1 MFGGGKKVVGLDVG
15 SHQVKAVELRKSGG
29 KIELVRFGIA
39 DVFPEGTP
47 ASVTDSDVFQLKV
60 NAVQTALQRGKIG
73 AKYSVSAVSGES
85 IIVRYIQLPEM
96 PEAELK
102 NALRWEAEEYIPF
115 SIDEVNLDSV
125 VLGPSGSQGK
135 VDVLLVSARKDLV
148 NEHVQLVRAAGLIPV
163 IVDVEGFAFVN
174 AFEVNY
180 QPTPED
186 CLCLVH
192 IGAEVTNINIYV
204 GNTSR
209 FSRDIGLAG
218 NAITHTICQK
228 CGVPFSKGEELKKE
242 VGATDPLRDEEEGAG
257 GGAETELISTIRGAV
272 ERITGSDLG
281 DDSPEATARKA
292 VQNALT
298 QLVGEIRRSI
308 QFFEGQSG
316 GATVQRVVV
325 GGGSSRMKN
334 LTNHLQAELDTSV
347 ELFDPLR
354 GISVGR
360 EVDRNLLERHR
371 EQLGAGIGLALRKVL
386 D

>member
-15 SHQVKAVELRKSGG
+15 SYQVKAVELKKTGN
-29 KIELVRFGIA
+29 KLELLHVGVA
-39 DVFPEGTP
+39 DVYPGGDRTA
-47 ASVTDSDVFQLKV
+47 ASNSDVFQLKV
-60 NAVQTALQRGKIG
+60 NAIQRALSQGKIG

-125 VLGPSGSQGK
+125 ILGPSAASGK

-148 NEHVQLVRAAGLIPV
+148 NDHVQLVRAAGLIPLV
-163 IVDVEGFAFVN
+163 VDVEGFAFVN
-174 AFEVNY
+174 SFEINY
-180 QPTPED
+180 APTRED
-186 CLCLVH
+186 CVCLVH

-218 NAITHTICQK
+218 NAITQMICQK
-228 CGVPFSKGEELKKE
+228 CGVPFARAEELKRS
-242 VGATDPLRDEEEGAG
+242 VGAADPQRDEEKEGG
-257 GGAETELISTIRGAV
+257 ETELISTIRGAV
-272 ERITGSDLG
+272 ERITGTELG
-281 DDSPEATARKA
+281 DDSPEGTASKA
-292 VQNALT
+292 IHNSLT
-298 QLVGEIRRSI
+298 QLVSEVRRSI

-325 GGGSSRMKN
+325 GGGTSKLRN
-334 LTNHLQAELDTSV
+334 LPQYLQSELDISV

-354 GISVGR
+354 SISIGKD
-360 EVDRNLLERHR
+360 VDRTVLETHR
-371 EQLGAGIGLALRKVL
+371 EQLGPGIGLALRKVL

>member
-15 SHQVKAVELRKSGG
+15 SYQVKAVELRKVGG
-29 KIELVRFGIA
+29 KIELAHLGVA
-39 DVFPEGTP
+39 DVIPTGDR
-47 ASVTDSDVFQLKV
+47 ASANAADSFQLKV
-60 NAVQTALQRGKIG
+60 NAIQNALQRGRIG
-73 AKYSVSAVSGES
+73 ARYSVSAVSGES
-85 IIVRYIQLPEM
+85 IIVRYIQLPDM
-96 PEAELK
+96 PEQELK

-125 VLGPSGSQGK
+125 VLGPSASQGK

-148 NEHVQLVRAAGLIPV
+148 NEHVQLIRAAGLTPLV
-163 IVDVEGFAFVN
+163 VDVEGFAFVN
-174 AFEVNY
+174 CFEANY
-180 QPTPED
+180 SPTPQD
-186 CLCLVH
+186 CVCLVH

-204 GNTSR
+204 GRTSR

-228 CGVPFSKGEELKKE
+228 CGVPASRGEELKRE
-242 VGATDPLRDEEEGAG
+242 LGATDPFREEEEGG
-257 GGAETELISTIRGAV
+257 TGDTELINTIRGAV

-281 DDSPEATARKA
+281 DDSPEATASKA
-292 VQNALT
+292 IQNALT
-298 QLVGEIRRSI
+298 QLVSEIRRSI

-316 GATVQRVVV
+316 GATVQRVII

-334 LTNHLQAELDTSV
+334 LTNYLQSELDISV

-354 GISVGR
+354 SIAIGR
-360 EVDRNLLERHR
+360 EVDRQLLEAHR
-371 EQLGAGIGLALRKVL
+371 EQLGPGIGLALRKVL